1 MLSPGPITAARG
13 TGCVDW
19 LSPDRTLSQ
28 KSGCGSEP
36 LNGNWGPLPDP
47 GEESVNDPHRVTAF
61 AFLGL
66 NLISSAFD
74 SDAVG

>member
-1 MLSPGPITAARG
+1 MVIGSAPIMLF
-13 TGCVDW
+13 
-19 LSPDRTLSQ
+19 SQ
-28 KSGCGSEP
+28 KPGCGSEP

-47 GEESVNDPHRVTAF
+47 GEESVNDPDRVTAF

-74 SDAVG
+74 SDAVR